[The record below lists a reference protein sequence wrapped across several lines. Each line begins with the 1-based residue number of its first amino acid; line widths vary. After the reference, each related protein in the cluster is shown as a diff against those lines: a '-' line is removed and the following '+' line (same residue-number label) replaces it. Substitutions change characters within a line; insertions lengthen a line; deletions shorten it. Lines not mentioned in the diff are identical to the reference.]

1 MDNNLTQLARM
12 LPSNPGAVAKAA
24 QSREGKQL
32 FAALQQQGGRE
43 QLQQAAADAA
53 RGDTEALTRMIRRM
67 MATPEGAALAEQVRR
82 SVTGT
87 K

>member
-12 LPSNPGAVAKAA
+12 LQSNPGAVAKAA

-67 MATPEGAALAEQVRR
+67 IATPEGAALAEQVRR

>member
-12 LPSNPGAVAKAA
+12 LQSNPGAVAKAA

-53 RGDTEALTRMIRRM
+53 RGDTEALKRMIRRM
-67 MATPEGAALAEQVRR
+67 IATPEGAALAEQVRR

>member
-12 LPSNPGAVAKAA
+12 LQSNPGAVAKAA
-24 QSREGKQL
+24 QSREVKQL

>member
-12 LPSNPGAVAKAA
+12 LQSNPGAVAKAV

>member
-12 LPSNPGAVAKAA
+12 LQSNPGAVAKAA

-43 QLQQAAADAA
+43 QLQQATADAA

-67 MATPEGAALAEQVRR
+67 IATPEGAALAEQVRR